1 MTRAQAREVLWTPLI
16 VWALLMALVGLTI
29 MYAYWPGAPL
39 KTEAALAIG
48 ATKALLIALVFMQL
62 RQAAGL
68 TRLAAGAGLAWA
80 SLLYI
85 FSFADVLT
93 R

>member
-1 MTRAQAREVLWTPLI
+1 MTRDQAREVLWAPFI
-16 VWALLMALVGLTI
+16 IWALLMALLALTLF
-29 MYAYWPGAPL
+29 YAYLPRAPL

-48 ATKALLIALVFMQL
+48 AAKALLIALFFMQL

-68 TRLAAGAGLAWA
+68 TRLAAAAGLAWA
-80 SLLYI
+80 SLLYL
-85 FSFADVLT
+85 FTFAEMLT

>member
-1 MTRAQAREVLWTPLI
+1 MTRDQAREVLWAPLV
-16 VWALLMALVGLTI
+16 VWALLMALLGLTLL
-29 MYAYWPGAPL
+29 YAYLPGAPL

-48 ATKALLIALVFMQL
+48 AAKALLIALFFMQL

-80 SLLYI
+80 SLLYLLT
-85 FSFADVLT
+85 FADILT